1 MNETVQLLQDVVRNA
16 RTGRDA
22 VEQLMDKTEG
32 GIKAKLHKER
42 ETYAHTQKEGES
54 ALSDAGGRAEPT
66 GPMARAGMWM
76 GIQMET
82 LTDRSDSHI
91 AEILIQGATMGVI
104 EMTKALNTYGHA
116 DPSARDLANRFVAQ
130 QNAAIERQKGFLR
143 NQE

>member
-22 VEQLMDKTEG
+22 VEQLLNKADG
-32 GIKAKLHKER
+32 GRMREELNKEKAEYLQ
-42 ETYAHTQKEGES
+42 TQKAGEK
-54 ALSDAGGRAEPT
+54 ALADAG
-66 GPMARAGMWM
+66 
-76 GIQMET
+76 
-82 LTDRSDSHI
+82 
-91 AEILIQGATMGVI
+91 
-104 EMTKALNTYGHA
+104 GHA